1 MFLPPQLTPR
11 SRSEVFNL
19 AGMLSIPTLSEAKGT
34 NQQRRGED
42 EDRGASADSSLRS
55 EFSMLLPFWTI
66 EECR

>member
-19 AGMLSIPTLSEAKGT
+19 AGMLSIPSEAT
-34 NQQRRGED
+34 NQQRRGEE